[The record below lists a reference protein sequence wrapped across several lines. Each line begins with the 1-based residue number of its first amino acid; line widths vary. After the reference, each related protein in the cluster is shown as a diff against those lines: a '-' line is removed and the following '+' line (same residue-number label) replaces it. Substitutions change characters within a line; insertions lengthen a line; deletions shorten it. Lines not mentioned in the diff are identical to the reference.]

1 MMNKLKENMMN
12 KLKEKL
18 NKEFEELQQAI
29 LDNDI
34 DFTKNVKAVYE
45 CLDGVYNPEVD
56 KMVNAKIELY
66 NKITEDNNQ
75 MIINIKK
82 IIEELE

>member
-1 MMNKLKENMMN
+1 MTH

-29 LDNDI
+29 LDNDK
-34 DFTKNVKAVYE
+34 DFSKNVKAVYE
-45 CLDGVYNPEVD
+45 CLDGVHNPEID
-56 KMVNAKIELY
+56 KMMNAKIELY
-66 NKITEDNNQ
+66 NKITEDNRQ

>member
-1 MMNKLKENMMN
+1 MMN

-29 LDNDI
+29 LDNDM
-34 DFTKNVKAVYE
+34 DFSKNVKAVYE
-45 CLDGVYNPEVD
+45 CLDGVHNPEID
-56 KMVNAKIELY
+56 KMINKKIEIY
-66 NKITEDNNQ
+66 NKITEENNQ
-75 MIINIKK
+75 MIVNIKK

>member
-1 MMNKLKENMMN
+1 MMNKLKEKMMN

-18 NKEFEELQQAI
+18 NKEFEELQKQI

-45 CLDGVYNPEVD
+45 CLDGVHNPEVD